1 MSRLTIQP
9 DVEDTTIVFIGS
21 FGPEQFQPRW
31 FSANDLIGE
40 AEAKQA
46 QVDVVSQVATRFR
59 IATTDMTVMVEENR
73 FSVSVPVFVDSAFDL
88 ILNTF
93 ERVLPGQSI
102 SALGINKTVH
112 FDAGSNDARTRVGKM
127 LAPPQ
132 QWGSF
137 GDLIM
142 KDNESG
148 DPTKIGGMVSLS
160 MRRTRSDGSGTV
172 TARIEPSV
180 KLPLTGI
187 YLTIN
192 DHFDIKDN
200 MNAKAA
206 CLTLREQWEDSRSL
220 AHSIIDHVMVM
231 CKEAGRS

>member
-9 DVEDTTIVFIGS
+9 EVEDTTIVFLGS
-21 FGPEQFQPRW
+21 FGPDQFQPHW

-46 QVDVVSQVATRFR
+46 QIDVVSRVATRFR
-59 IATTDMTVMVEENR
+59 ITTNDITVMVEENR
-73 FSVSVPVFVDSAFDL
+73 FSVSAPVFVESAFDL

-93 ERVLPGQSI
+93 ERVLPGQNI
-102 SALGINKTVH
+102 SALGINRTVH
-112 FDAGSNDARTRVGKM
+112 FDAGSNDSRTRVGKR

-132 QWGSF
+132 EWGSL
-137 GDLIM
+137 GDLIL

-148 DPTKIGGMVSLS
+148 DPTKTGGMVSLS
-160 MRRTRSDGSGTV
+160 MRRTRSDSSGSV

-180 KLPLTGI
+180 RLPFTGI
-187 YLTIN
+187 FLSIN
-192 DHFDIKDN
+192 DHFDIKDS

-206 CLTLREQWEDSRSL
+206 CFMLREQWEGSRGL
-220 AHSIIDHVMVM
+220 AHSIIEHIMVM
-231 CKEAGRS
+231 CKEERRL